1 MSAHTPHYKNIQNYI
16 LNAIAS
22 GKYTTGAKIP
32 TELELTKQFGVSRM
46 TVNKAI
52 TELTMQNIL
61 RRIPGKGTF
70 VTAQKSESSPVQVAD
85 IAAEIRSRGNIHSV
99 KILKKEAI
107 AANKSAA
114 FGLGV
119 FTGSEV
125 YFCHIV
131 HYENQVPLLLEKRY
145 INPNFVPDFMEQDF
159 LNITPSGYLL
169 KNYGLSQMEHT
180 IEAVAATDTTAEHLE
195 ISLGDPCLHITRRTW
210 CNNNL
215 ISFAQFIA
223 SGNRYKLHSR
233 SESDR

>member
-1 MSAHTPHYKNIQNYI
+1 MSTHTPHYKNIQNYI

-22 GKYTTGAKIP
+22 GTYPTGAQIP
-32 TELELTKQFGVSRM
+32 TELEFTKKFGVSRM

-85 IAAEIRSRGNIHSV
+85 IAEEIRSRGNIHSV
-99 KILKKEAI
+99 KILKKETI
-107 AANKSAA
+107 PANKSAA

-125 YFCHIV
+125 YFCHLI
-131 HYENQVPLLLEKRY
+131 HHENQVPLLLEKRY
-145 INPNFVPDFMEQDF
+145 IHPVFVPDFMAQDF
-159 LNITPSGYLL
+159 IKITPSGFLL

-180 IEAVAATDTTAEHLE
+180 IEAIAATDTTADYLD
-195 ISLGDPCLHITRRTW
+195 ISQGDPCLHITRRTW
-210 CNNNL
+210 CNSNL

-223 SGNRYKLHSR
+223 SGNHYKLHSR
-233 SESDR
+233 SDSNQ

>member
-1 MSAHTPHYKNIQNYI
+1 MSTHTPHYKNIQNYI
-16 LNAIAS
+16 LNAITS
-22 GKYTTGAKIP
+22 GKYVTGAKIP

-85 IAAEIRSRGNIHSV
+85 IAEEIRSRGNIHSV
-99 KILKKEAI
+99 KLIKKEI
-107 AANKSAA
+107 ISANESAA

-119 FTGSEV
+119 LTGSEV
-125 YFCHIV
+125 YYCHLI
-131 HYENQVPLLLEKRY
+131 HYENKVPLLLEKRY
-145 INPNFVPDFMEQDF
+145 INPNFVSDFMEQDF
-159 LNITPSGYLL
+159 QKITPSGFLL

-180 IEAVAATDTTAEHLE
+180 IEAIAATDTTAEYLE
-195 ISLGDPCLHITRRTW
+195 ISQGDPCLHITRRTW
-210 CNNNL
+210 CNSNL

-223 SGNRYKLHSR
+223 SGHRYKLHSH
-233 SESDR
+233 SEAE